1 MENVINSITGRII
14 HNKFESFEINGKTFI
29 SRNDHKIVETE
40 SGVPRVYI
48 RFYGTSIEERWT
60 MQIHVIDLFVL
71 NRIDLYLTNIDGF
84 DIEADMGNFETEF
97 YDGMKEV
104 LYLESVSD
112 VRHLFD
118 SE

>member
-1 MENVINSITGRII
+1 
-14 HNKFESFEINGKTFI
+14 
-29 SRNDHKIVETE
+29 
-40 SGVPRVYI
+40 
-48 RFYGTSIEERWT
+48 
-60 MQIHVIDLFVL
+60 MQIHVIDLL
-71 NRIDLYLTNIDGF
+71 YLKRIDLYLTNIDGF

-97 YDGMKEV
+97 YDGMEEV

>member
-1 MENVINSITGRII
+1 MENIIDSIAGRIV
-14 HNKFESFEINGKTFI
+14 HTKFESFEINGKNFI
-29 SRNDHKIVETE
+29 YRNDHKIVENE

-48 RFYGTSIEERWT
+48 RFYGTSIEERFS

-84 DIEADMGNFETEF
+84 DIEAVMGNFETEF
-97 YDGMKEV
+97 YDGMAEA

-112 VRHLFD
+112 VRHLF
-118 SE
+118 EYE